1 MDYAFYQEY
10 WWLLISILGALLVF
24 LLFVQG
30 GQSLFFSL
38 GKEPLERKL
47 LVNSV
52 GRKWEFTFTTLVVF
66 GGGFF
71 ASFPLFYST
80 SFGGA
85 YWVWMLILFCFII
98 QAISYEYQNKNG
110 NVLGSK
116 TYQTFLFING
126 LLAPILLGAAV
137 STFFTGSTFTINR
150 EAIAD
155 MSGSSQVIS
164 QWLPYRG
171 LQLHGLE
178 AVLNVWNVV
187 FGLAVFF
194 LSRTTALLFFINNI
208 EDETIYKRSRS
219 ALAWNAAAFLL
230 LFLAYLF
237 FLLTKKGFAYSPSNP
252 ELTYLVDY
260 KYWYNLV
267 EMPIVFLIFVLG
279 VLLVLGGILLT
290 LLREGYKKGI
300 WLEGAG
306 VVLTALALF
315 LIAGWNNTSYYPA
328 YSADMPELIHHSL
341 NIRNSSSSPFTLKA
355 MSFVSVLIPFVIA
368 YIVYAWRAHDVHKI
382 TWKEVQNPESHN
394 Y

>member
-137 STFFTGSTFTINR
+137 STFFTGSTFTVNR

-267 EMPIVFLIFVLG
+267 EMPIVFLI
-279 VLLVLGGILLT
+279 
-290 LLREGYKKGI
+290 
-300 WLEGAG
+300 
-306 VVLTALALF
+306 
-315 LIAGWNNTSYYPA
+315 AGWNNTSYYPA

-355 MSFVSVLIPFVIA
+355 MSFVSLLIPFVLA
-368 YIVYAWRAHDVHKI
+368 YIVYAWRALDLHKI
-382 TWKEVQNPESHN
+382 TRKEVQDPESHN

>member
-1 MDYAFYQEY
+1 MDYAFFQSY
-10 WWLLISILGALLVF
+10 WWLLISVLGALLVF

-38 GKEPLERKL
+38 GKEQLERKL

-98 QAISYEYQNKNG
+98 QAVSYEYQNKNG
-110 NVLGSK
+110 NVLGSR

-137 STFFTGSTFTINR
+137 STFFTGSTFQVNK

-155 MSGSSQVIS
+155 LSGASQVIS
-164 QWLPYRG
+164 EWLPYKG

-178 AVLNVWNVV
+178 AVLNVWNVI
-187 FGLAVFF
+187 FGLAIFF

-208 EDETIYKRSRS
+208 DDETISRRSRA

-230 LFLAYLF
+230 LFLGYLF
-237 FLLTKKGFAYSPSNP
+237 FLLTK
-252 ELTYLVDY
+252 
-260 KYWYNLV
+260 YWLNLV
-267 EMPIVFLIFVLG
+267 EMPAVLAIFVLG
-279 VLLVLGGILLT
+279 VVLVLAGILLT
-290 LLREGYKKGI
+290 LLKEGFRKGI
-300 WLEGAG
+300 WYEGIG

-328 YSADMPELIHHSL
+328 YSPEMPEIINNSL
-341 NIRNSSSSPFTLKA
+341 NIRNSSSSPFTLKT
-355 MSFVSVLIPFVIA
+355 MSFVSLLIPFVLA
-368 YIVYAWRAHDVHKI
+368 YIIYAWRALDLHKI
-382 TWKEVQNPESHN
+382 TRKEMEDPHGHN